1 MHPDLAMSPTH
12 PETRFNGLLTPRG
25 VSDAANRHGGA
36 SNRVQTACILPAV
49 QGADP
54 EIRNRA
60 ILSPFPLRAS
70 EDTPSTLT
78 LP

>member
-1 MHPDLAMSPTH
+1 MSPTFQK
-12 PETRFNGLLTPRG
+12 TRFNGLLTPRG

-36 SNRVQTACILPAV
+36 LNRVQTACILPAV
-49 QGADP
+49 RVPDP

-60 ILSPFPLRAS
+60 ILSPFALRAS
-70 EDTPSTLT
+70 EDTPPALT